1 MLSCAH
7 YDQIELLCLYRF
19 PIRIA
24 LNIQTQN
31 SSHFNSNE
39 PSKDVIEGI
48 AIDTQR
54 NERKEECLRLQ
65 CDQEMRLIVLTD
77 IKTIDVLIDNPHV
90 MTVVMT

>member
-31 SSHFNSNE
+31 SSHFSGNE

-54 NERKEECLRLQ
+54 NEGKEECLRLQ
-65 CDQEMRLIVLTD
+65 CDEEMRLIVLTD